1 MTATR
6 TASTWPSSR
15 RPSVRLASPLLP
27 SADSQLP
34 LTSISHPD
42 FFERIRLINWIRATV
57 RLSRA
62 LHSPRTRADPAAC
75 APSPR
80 PAEARPGVAPPPRP
94 QRRLPRRRPVP
105 QARHRGRCAPP
116 CVVIALPTTRDA
128 RLTYLAARPQS
139 STSTRCL
146 SPPPTPRRPP
156 LQVVSHPPSLPH
168 PLPRALRS
176 TPRRRI
182 SSMPSARSSPTPRPP
197 TTSCARLSAPVSGAS
212 WASMRLRTRRTS
224 RRW

>member
-156 LQVVSHPPSLPH
+156 LQVS
-168 PLPRALRS
+168 R
-176 TPRRRI
+176 
-182 SSMPSARSSPTPRPP
+182 TPRPYRILFLGR
-197 TTSCARLSAPVSGAS
+197 CARPLGAG
-212 WASMRLRTRRTS
+212 S
-224 RRW
+224 RRCPPRAALRRPGRQRPAAQDCPLPSRGRHGPR